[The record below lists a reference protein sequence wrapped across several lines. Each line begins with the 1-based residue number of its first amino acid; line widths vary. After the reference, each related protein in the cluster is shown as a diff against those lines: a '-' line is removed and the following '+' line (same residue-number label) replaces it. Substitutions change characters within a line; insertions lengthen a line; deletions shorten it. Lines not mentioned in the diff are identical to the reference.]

1 LAHRH
6 HHHHH
11 HCRIVDNRFNYLVT
25 VVKNVVSSVE
35 SVSLEQNS
43 ASSGGATATLASRGA
58 TGGAKGQAAVTQA
71 TIRKIREAMAALD
84 KAAFD
89 ADSRERTQSV
99 NNNAKLTVQG
109 LYRLMEQASERSETD
124 DVGVELKRC
133 AVQLVNATKGMMK
146 NSLDPHHQQQFKQAL
161 RQIEEALQQFYLAV
175 AQPTTST
182 NAADLDQL
190 QRPTRA
196 APQLEAVYALPPP
209 IANVATGAA
218 PVVMLP
224 PPPLPPMM
232 EDITE
237 LTPPE
242 PPSHADLPPP
252 LRPLARTPT
261 RPPASGVGVRA
272 STTMISPGRMSN
284 SPTLSPSAINRP
296 RALSN
301 AHQPS
306 AAAAAAAAVAA
317 ATATASSA
325 TQPNKAAAAE
335 FVGERKRV
343 AAVVGDVIVVLRR
356 EVPELT
362 TAWKAMSSDKRLAVL
377 NQCVDAAVKRLEA
390 SEDGTS
396 SDLAVQGTLKLSANN
411 PLPLAPSPA
420 LPGDADNGQSLVR
433 ARSSTMIDDT
443 QLRELSRMMGLQET
457 SDYDQIRGAAAA
469 MRKRIEH
476 APSQNAADMA
486 RHLASLDGDVA
497 KRLGALSTQ
506 CDRSL
511 TAVIEQVSKS
521 FTDKRRPPALT
532 EHIEATHQVLL
543 KIAQATAEPFT
554 YGGPLPG
561 EEEAVTSKV
570 FASVVAAAHDF
581 QTQAPML
588 EYMVEAATADATAA
602 GLVADALY
610 ERAWHARIELQAI
623 AAQLVGALRLLD
635 ETTRF
640 RIDAKL
646 LPVSRHASVQD
657 ANCTQLALQVAASVR
672 GVVGQLSELL
682 GFTETFLYTTGELTE
697 SQEQQHAHLAT
708 MRSRSFDV
716 VGEPLWGGNDD
727 NDEGLGGDNNDM
739 MSPATL
745 NQLIRRLTS
754 PSNYDTK
761 FMQTFVTTYQS
772 FCDPWTVLNKL
783 IERYHVPASHK
794 DQATTIRLRVC
805 IVLKYWIEKQFFDLD
820 VRTLERLR
828 QFIATKLDG
837 EMAKRLMG
845 ELERIET
852 ARGATGGLFAEMV
865 RLNVPDFDR
874 APAKIFVQFAS
885 ADIAQQMTLIESNMF
900 RLVKPSE
907 LLSQA
912 WNKPKLKY
920 RAPHVLEM
928 IARSNKVSRFVA
940 STILWQRKRHARAS
954 MYGKWLQIA
963 DRLRRLN
970 NFNTLMGVLAGL
982 NMSSVNR
989 LRHTISL
996 LSAKHMELK
1005 AALQQL
1011 VAPTQ
1016 SFKQYRDALHQVTGA
1031 CVPYLGVYLTD
1042 LTFTEDG
1049 NKDTVQKPNDAKLK
1063 LINIKKRALVH
1074 NIISEVQLYQQA
1086 SFDLTKIE
1094 PLFTMILEVPNVDES
1109 SLYAMSLLREPR
1121 GAEEN
1126 QIE

>member
-1 LAHRH
+1 VRG
-6 HHHHH
+6 
-11 HCRIVDNRFNYLVT
+11 
-25 VVKNVVSSVE
+25 VS
-35 SVSLEQNS
+35 
-43 ASSGGATATLASRGA
+43 
-58 TGGAKGQAAVTQA
+58 AKGQAVTQA
-71 TIRKIREAMAALD
+71 TIRKIQEAMSALD

-89 ADSRERTQSV
+89 ADSRERTQAV

-124 DVGVELKRC
+124 DVGIELKRC

-146 NSLDPHHQQQFKQAL
+146 NSLDPHHQQQFKQAM

-175 AQPTTST
+175 AQPTASS

-190 QRPTRA
+190 QRPTRPP
-196 APQLEAVYALPPP
+196 PQLELAYALPPP
-209 IANVATGAA
+209 IANVAAGSV
-218 PVVMLP
+218 PVVNLP

-242 PPSHADLPPP
+242 PPGNDALPR
-252 LRPLARTPT
+252 RPAPARNATPT
-261 RPPASGVGVRA
+261 RPSTTAGAGARA
-272 STTMISPGRMSN
+272 STTMLSPGRSTA
-284 SPTLSPSAINRP
+284 SPTLSPNHIGNRP

-301 AHQPS
+301 AHQPAGS
-306 AAAAAAAAVAA
+306 AATMSAAVAA
-317 ATATASSA
+317 TSSASSS
-325 TQPNKAAAAE
+325 KARPSAEGE

-356 EVPELT
+356 EVPELS
-362 TAWKAMSSDKRLAVL
+362 TAWKAMSPDKRLALL
-377 NQCVDAAVKRLEA
+377 NQCVDIAVKRLESSDDGGAA
-390 SEDGTS
+390 SELVS
-396 SDLAVQGTLKLSANN
+396 QGTLKLSAGAPA
-411 PLPLAPSPA
+411 PLPPPTLAPL
-420 LPGDADNGQSLVR
+420 LPPPIVDGGGGGGDNGALLVR

-476 APSQNAADMA
+476 APSQSAADMA
-486 RHLASLDGDVA
+486 RTLATLDVDA
-497 KRLGALSTQ
+497 SKRLGALANH
-506 CDRSL
+506 CERSL
-511 TAVIEQVSKS
+511 VGLIDAVSQS
-521 FTDKRRPPALT
+521 FAEKRRHPALT

-543 KIAQATAEPFT
+543 KMAQATAEPFT

-561 EEEAVTSKV
+561 EEEQVTSKV
-570 FASVVAAAHDF
+570 FASVVAAAQDF
-581 QTQAPML
+581 LTQAPMIAYL
-588 EYMVEAATADATAA
+588 VEAATADATAA

-623 AAQLVGALRLLD
+623 AAQLVGAMRLLD
-635 ETTRF
+635 ETTRY
-640 RIDAKL
+640 RIDPKL
-646 LPVSRHASVQD
+646 VSAARHALVQD
-657 ANCTQLALQVAASVR
+657 TNCTQLALQVAASVR

-682 GFTETFLYTTGELTE
+682 GFAETFLYTTGELTE

-708 MRSRSFDV
+708 MRSRSHDV
-716 VGEPLWGGNDD
+716 IGEPLWGAGDD
-727 NDEGLGGDNNDM
+727 SDEGLVAGESDM
-739 MSPATL
+739 LSPATL

-754 PSNYDTK
+754 ASNYDTK

-772 FCDPWTVLNKL
+772 FCEPWLVLNKL

-794 DQATTIRLRVC
+794 EQATTIRLRVC

-852 ARGATGGLFAEMV
+852 ARGATSTLFAEPV
-865 RLNVPDFDR
+865 RLNVPEFDR
-874 APAKIFVQFAS
+874 LPAKIFVQFAS
-885 ADIAQQMTLIESNMF
+885 ADIAQQMTIIESNMF

-940 STILWQRKRHARAS
+940 STILWQRKRQARAA

-989 LRHTISL
+989 LRHTIAL
-996 LSAKHMELK
+996 LAPKHLELK
-1005 AALQQL
+1005 AALQTL

-1049 NKDTVQKPNDAKLK
+1049 NKDTVQKPNDAKVK

-1086 SFDLTKIE
+1086 SFDLTKTE
-1094 PLFTMILEVPNVDES
+1094 PLHTMILEVPNVDET
-1109 SLYAMSLLREPR
+1109 SLYSMSLLREPR
-1121 GAEEN
+1121 GAEES